1 MSTTPTE
8 LLETTAAAIEETI
21 ESAVAATTEA
31 ILTTDPTEAGLDFD
45 SIKEMMDAFDPA
57 ELLPQMDSIFE
68 TLVPICRVAV
78 MVGPL
83 VLLVLGLAYL
93 FLAPKEANHYFG
105 YRCYFGMGSIYAWR
119 FTQRLAGI
127 TLGALGLILT
137 GVMLVI
143 TGSFAGMETMD
154 MLWKAIRCLAWEA
167 GLALFATLFINF
179 TVMICYDSRGQ
190 FRATQR
196 KYKKK

>member
-8 LLETTAAAIEETI
+8 VLET
-21 ESAVAATTEA
+21 VASTSVDA
-31 ILTTDPTEAGLDFD
+31 TEAGFD
-45 SIKEMMDAFDPA
+45 LEAIKGLMDNFDPA
-57 ELLPQMDSIFE
+57 SWMPELNTVFGWVV
-68 TLVPICRVAV
+68 LVCRLAIL
-78 MVGPL
+78 VGPI
-83 VLLVLGLAYL
+83 LLTILGIAYL
-93 FLAPKEANHYFG
+93 FFSPKEANWYFG
-105 YRCYFGMGSIYAWR
+105 YRTYFGMGSVQAWR
-119 FTQRLAGI
+119 FTQRLSGI
-127 TLGALGLILT
+127 VLGGLGLILT

-143 TGSFAGMETMD
+143 TGSFAEMETMD